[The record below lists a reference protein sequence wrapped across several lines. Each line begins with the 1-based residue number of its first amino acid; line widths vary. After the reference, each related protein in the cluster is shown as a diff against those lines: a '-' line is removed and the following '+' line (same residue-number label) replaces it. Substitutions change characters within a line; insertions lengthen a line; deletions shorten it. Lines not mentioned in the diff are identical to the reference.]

1 MIDVAYIGSGSISE
15 YKIVTMQSSSFKTLA
30 DFEALDTN
38 MDTNMAEFYKLYRQM
53 LAVTYDVHPHD
64 LILLPK
70 MKSILK
76 LWRSAND
83 PS

>member
-38 MDTNMAEFYKLYRQM
+38 MAEFYKLYRQM

-70 MKSILK
+70 MKSMLK

>member
-15 YKIVTMQSSSFKTLA
+15 YRIVTMESSSFKTIA
-30 DFEALDTN
+30 DFEAL
-38 MDTNMAEFYKLYRQM
+38 DTNMAEFYKLYRQM

-70 MKSILK
+70 MKSMLK

>member
-15 YKIVTMQSSSFKTLA
+15 YRIVTMESSSFKTLA

-38 MDTNMAEFYKLYRQM
+38 MAEFYKLYRQV
-53 LAVTYDVHPHD
+53 LSVTYDVHPHD

-70 MKSILK
+70 MKSMLK

>member
-1 MIDVAYIGSGSISE
+1 MINVAHIGSGSISE
-15 YKIVTMQSSSFKTLA
+15 YQIVTMESSSFKKVA

-38 MDTNMAEFYKLYRQM
+38 MASFYKTYRQI
-53 LAVTYDVHPHD
+53 LSVTYDVRPHD

-83 PS
+83 PT

>member
-15 YKIVTMQSSSFKTLA
+15 YRIVTMESSSFKTLA

-38 MDTNMAEFYKLYRQM
+38 MAEFYKLYRQI

-70 MKSILK
+70 MKSMLK

-83 PS
+83 PT

>member
-15 YKIVTMQSSSFKTLA
+15 YKIVTMESSSFKTLA
-30 DFEALDTN
+30 DFDAQ
-38 MDTNMAEFYKLYRQM
+38 DTNMAEFYKLYRQI

-70 MKSILK
+70 MKSMLK

-83 PS
+83 PT

>member
-15 YKIVTMQSSSFKTLA
+15 YRIVTMESSSFKTLA

-38 MDTNMAEFYKLYRQM
+38 MAEFYKLYRQV
-53 LAVTYDVHPHD
+53 LSVTYDVHPHD

-70 MKSILK
+70 MKSMLK

-83 PS
+83 PT

>member
-15 YKIVTMQSSSFKTLA
+15 YKIVTMESSSFKTLA

-38 MDTNMAEFYKLYRQM
+38 MAEFYMLYRQM

-70 MKSILK
+70 MKSMLK

-83 PS
+83 PT

>member
-38 MDTNMAEFYKLYRQM
+38 MAEFYKLYRQI

-70 MKSILK
+70 MKSMLK

-83 PS
+83 PT

>member
-1 MIDVAYIGSGSISE
+1 MTLE
-15 YKIVTMQSSSFKTLA
+15 SSSFKTLA

-38 MDTNMAEFYKLYRQM
+38 MAEFYKLYREI

-70 MKSILK
+70 MKSMLK

-83 PS
+83 PT

>member
-15 YKIVTMQSSSFKTLA
+15 YKIVTMESSSFKTLA

-38 MDTNMAEFYKLYRQM
+38 MAEFYKLYRQI

-70 MKSILK
+70 MKSMLK

-83 PS
+83 PT

>member
-1 MIDVAYIGSGSISE
+1 MIDAAYIGSGSISE
-15 YKIVTMQSSSFKTLA
+15 YKIVTMESSSFKTLA

-38 MDTNMAEFYKLYRQM
+38 MADFYKLYRQI

-70 MKSILK
+70 MKSMLK

>member
-1 MIDVAYIGSGSISE
+1 MIDVAYKGSGSISE
-15 YKIVTMQSSSFKTLA
+15 YKIVTMESSSFKTLA

-38 MDTNMAEFYKLYRQM
+38 MADFYRLYRQM

-70 MKSILK
+70 MKSMLK

>member
-15 YKIVTMQSSSFKTLA
+15 YKIVTMESSSFKTLA

-38 MDTNMAEFYKLYRQM
+38 MAEFYMLYRQM

-70 MKSILK
+70 MKSMLK
-76 LWRSAND
+76 LWRAAND

>member
-38 MDTNMAEFYKLYRQM
+38 MAEFYKLYRQI

-70 MKSILK
+70 MKSMLK
-76 LWRSAND
+76 LWGSAND

>member
-15 YKIVTMQSSSFKTLA
+15 YRIVTMESSSFKTLA
-30 DFEALDTN
+30 DFEAL
-38 MDTNMAEFYKLYRQM
+38 DTNMAEFYKLYRQM

-70 MKSILK
+70 MKSMLK

-83 PS
+83 PT

>member
-15 YKIVTMQSSSFKTLA
+15 YKIETMESSSFKTLA

-38 MDTNMAEFYKLYRQM
+38 MAEFYKLYRQI

-70 MKSILK
+70 MKSMLK

-83 PS
+83 PT

>member
-1 MIDVAYIGSGSISE
+1 ME
-15 YKIVTMQSSSFKTLA
+15 SSSFKTLA

-38 MDTNMAEFYKLYRQM
+38 MAEFYKLYRQV
-53 LAVTYDVHPHD
+53 LSVTYDVHPHD

-70 MKSILK
+70 MKSMLK

-83 PS
+83 PT

>member
-1 MIDVAYIGSGSISE
+1 MINVAHISSGSIAE
-15 YKIVTMQSSSFKTLA
+15 YQIVTMESSSFKKVA

-38 MDTNMAEFYKLYRQM
+38 MASFYKTYRKF
-53 LAVTYDVHPHD
+53 LSVTYGIKPRE

-70 MKSILK
+70 VKSMLK

>member
-15 YKIVTMQSSSFKTLA
+15 YRIVTMESSSFKTLA

-38 MDTNMAEFYKLYRQM
+38 MAEFYMLYRQM

-70 MKSILK
+70 MKSMLK